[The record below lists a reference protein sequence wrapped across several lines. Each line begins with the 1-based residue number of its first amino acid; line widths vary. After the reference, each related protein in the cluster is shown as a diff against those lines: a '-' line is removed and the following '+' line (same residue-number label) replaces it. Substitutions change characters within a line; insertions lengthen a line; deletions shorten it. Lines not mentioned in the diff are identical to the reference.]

1 MFEKNITFIGMP
13 GAGKS
18 TVGVVVAKLLCKTFI
33 DADLLIQNKEGKR
46 LSKIIE
52 EVGNEGFL
60 KIENDILSNINVHNS
75 VISTGG
81 SAIFCKE
88 AMEHLKKESTVVYLK
103 VSYETLASRLKSLE
117 KRGVVF
123 EKGQTLKDI
132 YEIRTPLY
140 EKYADITIESD
151 NDCDVQDTAMK
162 IAEHFNK
169 YGA

>member
-81 SAIFCKE
+81 SAIFGTE
-88 AMEHLKKESTVVYLK
+88 AMEHLKKTSTVIYIK
-103 VSYETLASRLKSLE
+103 VPFQILE
-117 KRGVVF
+117 KRLRNLKRRGVIL
-123 EKGQTLKDI
+123 EEGQTLKDVFDL
-132 YEIRTPLY
+132 RTPLY
-140 EKYADITIESD
+140 EKYADIVIEAD
-151 NDCDVQDTAMK
+151 NDMDIQDTAIK
-162 IAEHFNK
+162 IAELFEK
-169 YGA
+169 